1 MAPEIFKEE
10 GYNQKADIWSLGITA
25 IELAEKST
33 PFKDTN
39 PYAIMLGISQVRQ
52 ITLYSHFNFCIIFIF

>member
-10 GYNQKADIWSLGITA
+10 GYNQKADIWSLGIAA
-25 IELAEKST
+25 IELAEKAT

-39 PYAIMLGISQVRQ
+39 PYAIMLAISQVRN
-52 ITLYSHFNFCIIFIF
+52 IAM

>member
-10 GYNQKADIWSLGITA
+10 GYNQKADIWSLGIAA

-39 PYAIMLGISQVRQ
+39 PYAIMLAISQVCH
-52 ITLYSHFNFCIIFIF
+52 ITIYKHARI